1 MLFKILKLL
10 LTLCKEKCACKY
22 VVNIKSDKYFKAA
35 DLHVG
40 NGVSRSVA
48 PGLIKIWMYDLGATC
63 TYSVPFVLR
72 SCNLRRTKNC
82 PSFGPI
88 NPFLSNLEFWLRS
101 ETWDF
106 AEY

>member
-10 LTLCKEKCACKY
+10 LTLCKKKCACKY

-48 PGLIKIWMYDLGATC
+48 PGLIKI
-63 TYSVPFVLR
+63 
-72 SCNLRRTKNC
+72 
-82 PSFGPI
+82 
-88 NPFLSNLEFWLRS
+88 
-101 ETWDF
+101 
-106 AEY
+106 